1 MAACEL
7 LGEMRIL
14 RGLNH
19 GEVLHHPSV
28 LSHRLSLNA
37 GGGDAEDWKSC
48 GRADRKSFKGSQT
61 LNKLVLQ
68 RQGVGQEGQEDSPKY
83 AVLRTERTYLRSE
96 CSERL

>member
-37 GGGDAEDWKSC
+37 GGGDAEDWKLC

-68 RQGVGQEGQEDSPKY
+68 RQGVGQEGQEESPKY
-83 AVLRTERTYLRSE
+83 AVLRTEGTYLRSE